1 MKQYLICMTMA
12 GLLLGSCSGDKVS
25 QETKATG
32 SKQAEAEAFKVL
44 YSAFDPESKNY
55 KVIFSDAKDSV
66 YLNSY
71 YEGEEKLNKNA
82 KLVLDEV
89 TEYDVRKYT
98 IISGTDSGKFIYI
111 NELSL
116 KFECID
122 AEGKR
127 LYSLKLQ
134 ENQ

>member
-1 MKQYLICMTMA
+1 MKQYLICITMA
-12 GLLLGSCSGDKVS
+12 SLLLSSCSGDKVS
-25 QETKATG
+25 QETTTG
-32 SKQAEAEAFKVL
+32 IKQAEAEAFKVL

-98 IISGTDSGKFIYI
+98 IISGADSGKFIFI